1 MSSTNNKSTTQN
13 AQDTGKSVIGD
24 LGSTVQSAT
33 HMAKSVVGAADDTLS
48 KTLGQGTSSSSN
60 TSTSNAT
67 SGTQTQS
74 VAGGLNEDVEKTLE
88 HTASLE

>member
-48 KTLGQGTSSSSN
+48 KTLGQGTSSSN
-60 TSTSNAT
+60 TSTSKAT